1 MSAER
6 VEIACR
12 GCGATNRFPIERALK
27 DLSQPR
33 CGACKE
39 GLLRVNGEA
48 LTGLDASALAHPWD
62 REALEKL
69 KAIPYADKMLTKV
82 MGSTV
87 DRLARFQLLAS
98 AVQVSERQ
106 APSLLSLY
114 LEAARRLDVDPPPLY
129 ISQSPALNAYAMGA
143 GEPLIVVTTGLL
155 DAMEEREIVGILGHE
170 LTHVKL
176 GHVLYR
182 TMALLIIQGG
192 LGVLEK
198 FMGLGNLLLTP
209 IKLALMRWYQY
220 AELSADR
227 GELLATGSLETAV
240 RAHMLLAGGS
250 SRFIDDLDVG
260 AFIDQAHQAEALRDN
275 DLLVTAMEML
285 DTNARSHPLPAW
297 RVHHLLKWSR
307 GESFFQLLAGD
318 YRPSLESSR
327 DS

>member
-1 MSAER
+1 MSDES

-12 GCGATNRFPIERALK
+12 GCGAMNRFPIERALK

-33 CGACKE
+33 CGACKQ
-39 GLLRVNGEA
+39 GLLRVQGEA
-48 LTGLDASALAHPWD
+48 LEGLDIAELAHPWD
-62 REALEKL
+62 REALQKL
-69 KAIPYADKMLTKV
+69 KAIPYADKLLSKV
-82 MGSTV
+82 MGSTM
-87 DRLARFQLLAS
+87 DKLTRFQLLAS

-106 APSLLSLY
+106 APTLHRLY
-114 LEAARRLDVDPPPLY
+114 LEAAGRLDVEAPPLY
-129 ISQSPALNAYAMGA
+129 ISQSPTLNAYATGA
-143 GEPLIVVTTGLL
+143 GEPVVVVTTGLL

-176 GHVLYR
+176 GHMLYR

-198 FMGLGNLLLTP
+198 FMGLGSLMVTP

-227 GELLATGSLETAV
+227 GELLATGSLETAI

-250 SRFIDDLDVG
+250 SRFIEDLDVG

-275 DLLVTAMEML
+275 EMLVTVMEMM
-285 DTNARSHPLPAW
+285 DTRARTHPLPAW
-297 RVHHLLKWSR
+297 RVHHLLEWSR
-307 GESFFQLLAGD
+307 GESFFRLLAGN
-318 YRPSLESSR
+318 YRPAIESTGGV
-327 DS
+327 

>member
-1 MSAER
+1 MSKES
-6 VEIACR
+6 VEVACR
-12 GCGATNRFPIERALK
+12 NCGATNRFPIERALK
-27 DLSQPR
+27 DLTQPR
-33 CGACKE
+33 CGACKQ

-48 LTGLDASALAHPWD
+48 LQGLDSATLAHPWD
-62 REALEKL
+62 KEALAKL
-69 KAIPYADKMLTKV
+69 QAIPYADKLLSTV

-87 DRLARFQLLAS
+87 DKLARFQLLAS

-106 APSLLSLY
+106 APRLLELY
-114 LEAARRLDVDPPPLY
+114 LEAARRLDVEPPPLF

-155 DAMEEREIVGILGHE
+155 DTMEEREIVGILGHE

-182 TMALLIIQGG
+182 TMALLVIQGG
-192 LGVLEK
+192 LGVLDK
-198 FMGLGNLLLTP
+198 FMGLGSLLITP

-250 SRFIDDLDVG
+250 SRFIEDLDVG
-260 AFIDQAHQAEALRDN
+260 AFIDQSHQAEQLRDN
-275 DLLVTAMEML
+275 DLLVTVMDML
-285 DTNARSHPLPAW
+285 DTTARSHPLPAW
-297 RVHHLLKWSR
+297 RVHHLLKWAR
-307 GESFFQLLAGD
+307 GEAFFHILAGD
-318 YRPSLESSR
+318 YRPVIESAG
-327 DS
+327 DA

>member
-1 MSAER
+1 MSKDT

-12 GCGATNRFPIERALK
+12 QCGAKNRFPVERALK
-27 DLSQPR
+27 DLTQPR
-33 CGACKE
+33 CGACKS
-39 GLLRVNGEA
+39 GLLQVEGEA
-48 LTGLDASALAHPWD
+48 LLGLDASALAHPWD
-62 REALEKL
+62 RDALAKL
-69 KAIPYADKMLTKV
+69 QAIPYADKLLSTV

-87 DRLARFQLLAS
+87 DKLARFQLLAS

-106 APSLLSLY
+106 APRLLALY

-129 ISQSPALNAYAMGA
+129 ISQSPTLNAYAMGA

-155 DAMEEREIVGILGHE
+155 DTMEEREIVGILGHE

-182 TMALLIIQGG
+182 TVAMLIIQGG

-198 FMGLGNLLLTP
+198 FMGLGNLLVTP

-227 GELLATGSLETAV
+227 GELVATGSLETAV

-260 AFIDQAHQAEALRDN
+260 AFIDQAHQAEELRDN
-275 DLLVTAMEML
+275 DLLVTVMDML
-285 DTNARSHPLPAW
+285 DTSSRSHPLPAW
-297 RVHHLLKWSR
+297 RVHHLLKWAR
-307 GESFFQLLAGD
+307 GEEFFKLLAGD
-318 YRPSLESSR
+318 YRPALEGTETE
-327 DS
+327 